1 MSVTD
6 IQAVKPTTRE
16 MVLAG
21 LREES
26 TTWLFVVKT
35 LLAFYITGWLA
46 MRLELS
52 QPSTAMITTVIVAN
66 RQTGLVLAKSFY
78 RAIGTLAGAVA
89 AFLIVGLFPQERVLF
104 LGALSLWIGFCSGGA
119 ALYRNFKAYSFVLA
133 GYTAAIIAIP
143 VIDHPPDV
151 FDSAVARISE
161 VLLGL
166 LVSGAISDTVLPSHM
181 RDVLRKQSRE
191 QFAHFMQFVQRTTG
205 GKIARGDIEHAHLR
219 FVRDAIAL
227 EDLRSSVIFEDP
239 EARARSGHLLLLNQC
254 FMAASTSLQSL
265 HHLIDRLQRNGR
277 DVPASAL
284 IKLYAPL
291 GVALDAPISAGTNA
305 RSLLPRLEAARKTM
319 DAQAIVMRDSLVSG
333 RDARDF
339 DTGASLLHRFTEE
352 LYTYVDTAALL
363 QAPGRIASSAEK
375 VRFTH
380 GRNYYE
386 AGLAMVRTTLTMSA
400 LAIFWIISAWP
411 YGASA
416 MLLATIFAGL
426 SASAPDPS
434 KAVNVTFIGW
444 ALGMSA
450 GFICEFSVLPQ
461 MDGFL
466 LLVAGTAPFAMI
478 GIVMMMWPA
487 LTAVGVGYGL
497 GFTYILALKNQMVF
511 DPVHFMNDMVA
522 QFAGLSAAAV
532 AFLLL
537 PPTLGKPWFRRRQFE
552 HLRDQVSVAAQAPLP
567 GLANR
572 FESVNHDLF
581 AQIVAQ
587 TELGSKD
594 SRELVAWALAVNET
608 GRALIQLRS
617 DMAVG
622 HWPEEVKGAIA
633 PAMDA
638 FAKLYESPSQGA
650 YLRTRDALDAAINEA
665 CKHADAA
672 PLLNQLNLLRMTL
685 LDELSALAEYMPSTS
700 LESGVPHAT

>member
-1 MSVTD
+1 MSVND

-52 QPSTAMITTVIVAN
+52 QPSTAMITTIIVAN

-191 QFAHFMQFVQRTTG
+191 QFAHFMQFVQRATG

-277 DVPASAL
+277 DVPANAL
-284 IKLYAPL
+284 IELYAPL

-319 DAQAIVMRDSLVSG
+319 DAQAPVMRDSLVSG

-444 ALGMSA
+444 ALGMTA

-466 LLVAGTAPFAMI
+466 LLVAATAPFAMI

-487 LTAVGVGYGL
+487 LTVVGVGYGL

-511 DPVHFMNDMVA
+511 DPVHFVNDMVA

-552 HLRDQVSVAAQAPLP
+552 HLRNQVSVAAQAPLP

-587 TELGSKD
+587 TEPGTKD
-594 SRELVAWALAVNET
+594 SRELVAWALAINET

-622 HWPEEVKGAIA
+622 QWPEEVKRAIA

-638 FAKLYESPSQGA
+638 FARLYESPSQAA
-650 YLRTRDALDAAINEA
+650 YLRTREALDAAINEA
-665 CKHADAA
+665 CKHADVG

-700 LESGVPHAT
+700 HESGALHAT

>member
-1 MSVTD
+1 MSVND

-52 QPSTAMITTVIVAN
+52 QPSTAMITTIIVAN

-191 QFAHFMQFVQRTTG
+191 QFAHFMQFVQRATG

-277 DVPASAL
+277 DVPANAL
-284 IKLYAPL
+284 IELYAPL

-319 DAQAIVMRDSLVSG
+319 DAQAPVMRDSLVSG

-426 SASAPDPS
+426 SASAPDPN

-444 ALGMSA
+444 ALGMTA

-466 LLVAGTAPFAMI
+466 LLVAATAPFAMI

-487 LTAVGVGYGL
+487 LTVVGVGYGL

-511 DPVHFMNDMVA
+511 DPVHFVNDMVA

-552 HLRDQVSVAAQAPLP
+552 HLRNQVSVAAQAPLP

-587 TELGSKD
+587 TEPGTKD
-594 SRELVAWALAVNET
+594 SRELVAWALAINET

-622 HWPEEVKGAIA
+622 QWPEEVKRAIA

-638 FAKLYESPSQGA
+638 FARLYESPSQAA
-650 YLRTRDALDAAINEA
+650 YLRTREALDAAINEA
-665 CKHADAA
+665 CKHADVG

-700 LESGVPHAT
+700 HESGALHAT

>member
-1 MSVTD
+1 
-6 IQAVKPTTRE
+6 
-16 MVLAG
+16 
-21 LREES
+21 
-26 TTWLFVVKT
+26 
-35 LLAFYITGWLA
+35 
-46 MRLELS
+46 
-52 QPSTAMITTVIVAN
+52 
-66 RQTGLVLAKSFY
+66 
-78 RAIGTLAGAVA
+78 
-89 AFLIVGLFPQERVLF
+89 
-104 LGALSLWIGFCSGGA
+104 
-119 ALYRNFKAYSFVLA
+119 
-133 GYTAAIIAIP
+133 
-143 VIDHPPDV
+143 
-151 FDSAVARISE
+151 
-161 VLLGL
+161 
-166 LVSGAISDTVLPSHM
+166 
-181 RDVLRKQSRE
+181 
-191 QFAHFMQFVQRTTG
+191 
-205 GKIARGDIEHAHLR
+205 
-219 FVRDAIAL
+219 
-227 EDLRSSVIFEDP
+227 
-239 EARARSGHLLLLNQC
+239 
-254 FMAASTSLQSL
+254 MAASTSLQSL

-277 DVPASAL
+277 DVPANAL
-284 IKLYAPL
+284 IELYAPL

-319 DAQAIVMRDSLVSG
+319 DAQAPVMRDSLVSG

-426 SASAPDPS
+426 SASAPDPN

-444 ALGMSA
+444 ALGMTA

-466 LLVAGTAPFAMI
+466 LLVAATAPFAMI

-487 LTAVGVGYGL
+487 LTVVGVGYGL

-511 DPVHFMNDMVA
+511 DPVHFVNDMVA

-552 HLRDQVSVAAQAPLP
+552 HLRNQVSVAAQAPLP

-587 TELGSKD
+587 TEPGTKD
-594 SRELVAWALAVNET
+594 SRELVAWALAINET

-622 HWPEEVKGAIA
+622 QWPEEVKRAIA

-638 FAKLYESPSQGA
+638 FARLYESPSQAA
-650 YLRTRDALDAAINEA
+650 YLRTREALDAAINEA
-665 CKHADAA
+665 CKHADVG

-700 LESGVPHAT
+700 HEPGALHAT